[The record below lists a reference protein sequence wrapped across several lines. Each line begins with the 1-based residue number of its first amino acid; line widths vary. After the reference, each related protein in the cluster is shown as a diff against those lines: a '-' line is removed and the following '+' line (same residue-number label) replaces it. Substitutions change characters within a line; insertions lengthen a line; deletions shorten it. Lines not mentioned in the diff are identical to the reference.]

1 MNRGSIGDYVSKHPA
16 SDPIAKLKIRAA
28 EIIGLVFFLILLT
41 DTAVTELT
49 PILKHIW
56 HTILG
61 P

>member
-1 MNRGSIGDYVSKHPA
+1 VPKQPA
-16 SDPIAKLKIRAA
+16 LDPIVKFKVRAA
-28 EIIGLVFFLILLT
+28 EIIGLVFFLILVT

-56 HTILG
+56 HTLFG